1 MPFRSCAAAAAVHR
15 SISQPGPAC
24 GSAVGCVSLLAL
36 LVAACGGGSP
46 AEVSV
51 LWRLSDG
58 RSCVDTSLVRT
69 VAEVEGQTPRMTYES
84 RCSER
89 SDLNRI
95 AVPRVLP
102 GARIVLRGETLS
114 QTAVYRGLLQVP
126 NPVPPILDAE
136 LYPTG
141 GD

>member
-24 GSAVGCVSLLAL
+24 GSAVAGLSLLAL

-58 RSCVDTSLVRT
+58 RSCVDTSVVRT
-69 VAEVEGQTPRMTYES
+69 VAEVEREHGEKW
-84 RCSER
+84 ER
-89 SDLNRI
+89 FRDRYGDWGRD
-95 AVPRVLP
+95 VPFTLGSTR
-102 GARIVLRGETLS
+102 GA
-114 QTAVYRGLLQVP
+114 
-126 NPVPPILDAE
+126 
-136 LYPTG
+136 
-141 GD
+141 